1 MEREEQNE
9 FNSNQES
16 SIFVHTND
24 DRDSF
29 DSDQESSVFVHNERE
44 NMNQII
50 IRSNLSIS
58 TDYPR
63 IWKQYN
69 QNAQEFEDIFGEKSE
84 QEMLKSIFLE
94 TNEIA
99 KLLDIEYSQLPI
111 GIFCSTSE
119 DLKKLELF
127 MNSIKCHLEKEVKQ
141 TKKGTKK
148 LTCFSWCK

>member
-9 FNSNQES
+9 FNQES

-29 DSDQESSVFVHNERE
+29 DSDQESSVFVNNEKE

-63 IWKQYN
+63 IWQQYN
-69 QNAQEFEDIFGEKSE
+69 QNAREFEDIFEEKSE
-84 QEMLKSIFLE
+84 QEILKSVFLE

-99 KLLDIEYSQLPI
+99 KLLDIEYNRLPI

-148 LTCFSWCK
+148 LACFSWCK